1 MPLQNKYKGDNT
13 PMKSGE
19 KLSPEVIIKIRAA
32 INDAEG
38 QEVLF
43 TGSISENGLVT
54 DASVAA
60 RGNDSAAP
68 ALYPFMLESDVVIHN
83 HPSGVLKPSNADLQ
97 IAFTLGNQGIGFYIV
112 NNAVTKVYCVSE
124 AVETRKSEN
133 LDLEDV
139 CNFLLPGG
147 ALSRKIDNYET
158 RDAQVQMTEGVVN
171 AFNNNLINITEA
183 GTGVGKS
190 FAYLVPA
197 IKWCLANN
205 ERVIISTATINL
217 QQQLIEKDIPLIIG
231 LLENGEGEKIKSIL
245 VKGRGNYVCLRRLH
259 EQLED
264 NSLFQE
270 KESTL
275 QAIYDWSG
283 TTRTGSKSDLSFVP
297 DYTVWSSVC
306 SESDS
311 CMGMRCSY
319 REKCF
324 VMKLKKEAASA
335 NLLVV
340 NHHLLFSDLAMR
352 MNGAGYEGTAVLP
365 PFNRVVFDEAHTI
378 ENSATSFF
386 SQIYNKFILSKHIGK
401 IFYRRKSRNM
411 GLAVVMQKLM
421 PHPEDYKDIPVLVS
435 SVSIAAETLD
445 TNTTYLMNGAYSLR
459 LTSQINLDLMD
470 PVQMSLRDLHK
481 KIIKLVNYISDGGE
495 VLFSEEEDNSD
506 VFEMKVAMRRL
517 KNTAAV
523 LNGFLDYL
531 TKEDNIFWIEQKKTS
546 KGELFYSFS
555 NTPLNISDMMNKAV
569 YEPLQTTVF
578 TSATLAVQKKFN
590 FWKGRI
596 GLDRVSEDKA
606 KEFLLSSPFNYSK
619 QVMLGIPNDGP
630 DPGSPDFQDFIS
642 GFIVDAIEIS
652 EGSALVLFT
661 SYGML
666 NATYNELEPLLTRQ
680 GITVMKQGS
689 QDRSKLLSSF
699 NKDISSVLFATDSFW
714 EGVDAPGDSLKLVII
729 CKLPFRVPTDPIIK
743 ARIEAIE
750 KNGGNPFMDLS
761 LPEAA
766 MKLKQGFGRL
776 MRRKTDHGIVLILD
790 PRIIRKRY
798 GPILMGT
805 LPETAK
811 SIGNAKK
818 VLEDMENFLYGSNS
832 DFISKE

>member
-1 MPLQNKYKGDNT
+1 
-13 PMKSGE
+13 MKSGE
-19 KLSPEVIIKIRAA
+19 KLSPEVIIKMRAE

-43 TGSISENGLVT
+43 TGFISDDGLVK
-54 DASVAA
+54 DVEAAA

-97 IAFTLGNQGIGFYIV
+97 IASSLGNQGIGFYIV
-112 NNAVTKVYCVSE
+112 NNSVTKVYCVSE
-124 AVETRKSEN
+124 AVETRKSKK
-133 LDLEDV
+133 LDMEDV
-139 CNFLLPGG
+139 CSFLLPGG
-147 ALSRKIDNYET
+147 QLSKKIENYEI
-158 RDAQVQMTEGVVN
+158 RDPQVQMTEGVVD
-171 AFNNNLINITEA
+171 AFNNNLINISEA

-197 IKWCLANN
+197 IKWCMSNN
-205 ERVIISTATINL
+205 ERVVISTATINL
-217 QQQLIEKDIPLIIG
+217 QQQLIEKDIPLITG
-231 LLENGEGEKIKSIL
+231 LLGKEEKNCIKSVL
-245 VKGRGNYVCLRRLH
+245 VKGRGNYLCFRRLH
-259 EQLED
+259 DQLED

-270 KESTL
+270 KDSAL
-275 QAIYDWSG
+275 KAIHDWSG
-283 TTRTGSKSDLSFVP
+283 TTATGSKSDLSFVP
-297 DYTVWSSVC
+297 DFSLWSSVC

-340 NHHLLFSDLAMR
+340 NHHILFSDLAMR
-352 MNGAGYEGTAVLP
+352 VNGAGYEGTAVLP

-386 SQIYNKFILSKHIGK
+386 SQIYNKFILFKHIGK
-401 IFYRRKSRNM
+401 IYYRRKSRNM
-411 GLAVVMQKLM
+411 GLAVIMQKMM
-421 PHPEDYKDIPVLVS
+421 PNPEDYKDIPVLVS
-435 SVSIAAETLD
+435 AVRIAAETLD
-445 TNTTYLMNGAYSLR
+445 TNTTYLMNGTYSLR
-459 LTSQINLDLMD
+459 LTAQINTDLID
-470 PVQMSLRDLHK
+470 PVLESIRVLHK
-481 KIIKLVNYISDGGE
+481 KIIKLVNYIADGGE
-495 VLFSEEEDNSD
+495 ILLSDEEVNSD
-506 VFEMKVAMRRL
+506 IFEMKVVMRRL
-517 KNTAAV
+517 KNTAAM

-531 TKEDNIFWIEQKKTS
+531 TKDNNIFWIEQKKTS

-555 NTPLNISDMMNKAV
+555 NTPLDISDMMNKSV
-569 YEPLQTTVF
+569 YEPLKTTVF
-578 TSATLAVQKKFN
+578 TSATLAIQKKFD

-596 GLDRVSEDKA
+596 GLDRVSDGRA
-606 KEFLLSSPFNYSK
+606 HEFLLNSPFNYSK
-619 QVMLGIPNDGP
+619 QVMLGIPDDGP
-630 DPGSPDFQDFIS
+630 DPGSPDFQEFITS
-642 GFIVDAIEIS
+642 FIIDAIEIS

-689 QDRSKLLSSF
+689 LDRSKLLSSF
-699 NKDISSVLFATDSFW
+699 NEDVSSVLFATDSFW

-750 KNGGNPFMDLS
+750 KNGGNAFMDLS

-790 PRIIRKRY
+790 PRIIRKKY
-798 GPILMGT
+798 GSILIDS
-805 LPETAK
+805 LPDTAK
-811 SIGNAKK
+811 SIGSSKK
-818 VLEDMENFLYGSNS
+818 ILEDMENFLYSISNLQN
-832 DFISKE
+832 

>member
-1 MPLQNKYKGDNT
+1 
-13 PMKSGE
+13 MKSGE
-19 KLSPEVIIKIRAA
+19 KFSPEVIIKMRTA

-38 QEVLF
+38 HEVLF
-43 TGSISENGLVT
+43 TGYISENGLVS
-54 DASVAA
+54 DVEVAA

-83 HPSGVLKPSNADLQ
+83 HPSGVLKPSNADLE
-97 IAFTLGNQGIGFYIV
+97 IASGLGNQGIGFYIV
-112 NNAVTKVYCVSE
+112 NNTVTKVYCVSE
-124 AVETRKSEN
+124 AIETRQSEKLN
-133 LDLEDV
+133 SEEV
-139 CNFLLPGG
+139 CSFLLPGG
-147 ALSRKIDNYET
+147 ALSKKIESYET
-158 RDAQVQMTEGVVN
+158 RDAQVQMTEGVVD

-197 IKWCLANN
+197 IKWCMTNN
-205 ERVIISTATINL
+205 ERVVISTATINL
-217 QQQLIEKDIPLIIG
+217 QQQLIEKDIPLITG
-231 LLENGEGEKIKSIL
+231 LLGKEGKNSIKSIL
-245 VKGRGNYVCLRRLH
+245 VKGRGNYICLRRLH

-270 KESTL
+270 ENSTL
-275 QAIYDWSG
+275 HSINEWSG
-283 TTRTGSKSDLSFVP
+283 ATATGSKSDLSFVP
-297 DYTVWSSVC
+297 DYTVWSSIC

-311 CMGMRCSY
+311 CMGMRCAY

-365 PFNRVVFDEAHTI
+365 PFNRVVFDEAHTL

-386 SQIYNKFILSKHIGK
+386 SQIYNKFILLKHIGK

-411 GLAVVMQKLM
+411 GLAVILQKMM
-421 PHPEDYKDIPVLVS
+421 PHPEDYKDIPVLIS
-435 SVSIAAETLD
+435 SVRIAAETLD
-445 TNTTYLMNGAYSLR
+445 THTAYLMNGTYSLR
-459 LTSQINLDLMD
+459 LTSQINTDLID
-470 PVQMSLRDLHK
+470 PVQTSIRDLHK
-481 KIIKLVNYISDGGE
+481 KIIKLVTYISDGGE
-495 VLFSEEEDNSD
+495 ILFSEDEDNSD
-506 VFEMKVAMRRL
+506 VFEMKVTMRRL

-531 TKEDNIFWIEQKKTS
+531 VQEDNIFWIEQKKTS

-555 NTPLNISDMMNKAV
+555 NTPLDISDMMNKAV
-569 YEPLQTTVF
+569 YEPLQTTIF

-590 FWKGRI
+590 FWKNRI
-596 GLDRVSEDKA
+596 GLDRVSDDRA
-606 KEFLLSSPFNYSK
+606 QEFLLNSPFKYSS
-619 QVMLGIPNDGP
+619 QVMLGIPDDGP
-630 DPGSPDFQDFIS
+630 DPGSPDFQEFIS

-689 QDRSKLLSSF
+689 LDRSKLLFNF
-699 NKDISSVLFATDSFW
+699 NKDVSSVLFATDSFW

-750 KNGGNPFMDLS
+750 KNGGNAFMDLS

-798 GPILMGT
+798 GSILMGT
-805 LPETAK
+805 LPDTAK
-811 SIGNAKK
+811 SIGSSKK
-818 VLEDMENFLYGSNS
+818 VLEDMENFLYSSGK
-832 DFISKE
+832 FKK

>member
-1 MPLQNKYKGDNT
+1 
-13 PMKSGE
+13 MKSGE
-19 KLSPEVIIKIRAA
+19 KLSPEVIIKMRAA
-32 INDAEG
+32 INDADG

-43 TGSISENGLVT
+43 TGFIPKNGLVA
-54 DASVAA
+54 DVEVAA

-83 HPSGVLKPSNADLQ
+83 HPSGVLKPGNADLQ
-97 IAFTLGNQGIGFYIV
+97 IASSLGNQGIGFYIV
-112 NNAVTKVYCVSE
+112 NNTVTKIYCVSE
-124 AVETRKSEN
+124 AVETRKNEK
-133 LDLEDV
+133 LDSDDV
-139 CNFLLPGG
+139 CSFLLPGG
-147 ALSRKIDNYET
+147 ELNNAIESYESRDV
-158 RDAQVQMTEGVVN
+158 QVMMAEGVVD

-197 IKWCLANN
+197 IKWCITNN
-205 ERVIISTATINL
+205 ERVIVSTATINL
-217 QQQLIEKDIPLIIG
+217 QQQLIEKDIPLITS
-231 LLENGEGEKIKSIL
+231 LLGKGGAGGVKSVL
-245 VKGRGNYVCLRRLH
+245 VKGRGNYLCLRRLH

-270 KESTL
+270 KESSL

-283 TTRTGSKSDLSFVP
+283 TTATGSKSDLSFVP

-311 CMGMRCSY
+311 CMGLRCFY
-319 REKCF
+319 RERCF
-324 VMKLKKEAASA
+324 VMKVKKEAASA

-365 PFNRVVFDEAHTI
+365 PFSRVVFDEAHKI
-378 ENSATSFF
+378 ESSATSFF
-386 SQIYNKFILSKHIGK
+386 SQIYNKFVLYKNTGK
-401 IFYRRKSRNM
+401 IFFRRKSRNM
-411 GLAVVMQKLM
+411 GLAVIMQKMM

-435 SVSIAAETLD
+435 GVRIAAEMLD
-445 TNTTYLMNGAYSLR
+445 TNTAFLMNGAYSLR
-459 LTSQINLDLMD
+459 LTSQIKQDLID
-470 PVQMSLRDLHK
+470 PVLDSIRELHK
-481 KIIKLVNYISDGGE
+481 KIVKLITYISDGGE
-495 VLFSEEEDNSD
+495 VLFSEEEENSD
-506 VFEMKVAMRRL
+506 VFEMKVAMQRL

-523 LNGFLDYL
+523 LNGFLDYASN
-531 TKEDNIFWIEQKKTS
+531 EENIFWVEQKKTG
-546 KGELFYSFS
+546 KGEVFYSFS
-555 NTPLNISDMMNKAV
+555 NTPLDISDIMNKAV
-569 YEPLQTTVF
+569 YEPLKTTVF
-578 TSATLAVQKKFN
+578 TSATLTVRKKFN

-596 GLDRVSEDKA
+596 GLDRVPGDRA

-619 QVMLGIPNDGP
+619 QVMLGIPDDGP
-630 DPGSPDFQDFIS
+630 DPGSPDFQDFVS

-652 EGSALVLFT
+652 EGRALVLFT
-661 SYGML
+661 SYSML
-666 NATYNELEPLLTRQ
+666 NATYDELEPLLTRQ

-689 QDRSKLLSSF
+689 LDRSRLLSNF
-699 NKDISSVLFATDSFW
+699 NKDVSSVLFATDSFW
-714 EGVDAPGDSLKLVII
+714 EGVDAPGDSLRLVII

-750 KNGGNPFMDLS
+750 KNGGNAFMDLS

-798 GPILMGT
+798 GSILMDT

-811 SIGNAKK
+811 SIGGSKK
-818 VLEDMENFLYGSNS
+818 VLDDMENFLYSSANL
-832 DFISKE
+832 KN

>member
-1 MPLQNKYKGDNT
+1 
-13 PMKSGE
+13 
-19 KLSPEVIIKIRAA
+19 
-32 INDAEG
+32 
-38 QEVLF
+38 
-43 TGSISENGLVT
+43 
-54 DASVAA
+54 
-60 RGNDSAAP
+60 
-68 ALYPFMLESDVVIHN
+68 
-83 HPSGVLKPSNADLQ
+83 
-97 IAFTLGNQGIGFYIV
+97 
-112 NNAVTKVYCVSE
+112 
-124 AVETRKSEN
+124 
-133 LDLEDV
+133 
-139 CNFLLPGG
+139 
-147 ALSRKIDNYET
+147 
-158 RDAQVQMTEGVVN
+158 MTEGVVD
-171 AFNNNLINITEA
+171 AFNNNLINMTEA

-205 ERVIISTATINL
+205 ERVVISTATINL
-217 QQQLIEKDIPLIIG
+217 QQQLIEKDIPLITG
-231 LLENGEGEKIKSIL
+231 LLEKGDRGGLKSIL
-245 VKGRGNYVCLRRLH
+245 VKGRGNYICLRRLH
-259 EQLED
+259 EAMED

-270 KESTL
+270 KNSTL

-283 TTRTGSKSDLSFVP
+283 ITSTGSKSDLSFVP
-297 DYTVWSSVC
+297 EYTVWSSVC

-352 MNGAGYEGTAVLP
+352 MNGVGYEGTAVLP
-365 PFNRVVFDEAHTI
+365 TFTRVVFDEAHTI

-386 SQIYNKFILSKHIGK
+386 SQIYNKFILLKHIGK

-411 GLAVVMQKLM
+411 GLSVILQKMM
-421 PHPEDYKDIPVLVS
+421 PHPEDYKDIPVLVAD
-435 SVSIAAETLD
+435 VRIAAETLD
-445 TNTTYLMNGAYSLR
+445 TNTAYLMNGSYSLR
-459 LTSQINLDLMD
+459 LTALINTELLD
-470 PVQMSLRDLHK
+470 PVLESIRDLHK
-481 KIIKLVNYISDGGE
+481 KIVKLVSYIKDGGE
-495 VLFSEEEDNSD
+495 ILFSEDEDNSD
-506 VFEMKVAMRRL
+506 VFEMKVAMQRL
-517 KNTAAV
+517 KNTAGI
-523 LNGFLDYL
+523 LNSFLDFI
-531 TKEDNIFWIEQKKTS
+531 TKEDNIFWIEQKKTG

-555 NTPLNISDMMNKAV
+555 NTPLDISDMMNKAV
-569 YEPLQTTVF
+569 YEPLKTTVF
-578 TSATLAVQKKFN
+578 TSATLTVQKKFK

-596 GLDRVSEDKA
+596 GLDRVPDSRA
-606 KEFLLSSPFNYSK
+606 KEFLLSSPFNYSN
-619 QVMLGIPNDGP
+619 QVMLGIPDDGP
-630 DPGSPDFQDFIS
+630 DPGSPDFQDYIS
-642 GFIVDAIEIS
+642 SIIVDAIEIS

-680 GITVMKQGS
+680 GLTVMKQGA
-689 QDRSKLLSSF
+689 QDRSKLLLEF
-699 NKDISSVLFATDSFW
+699 NKNISSVLFATDSFW

-750 KNGGNPFMDLS
+750 KNGGNAFMDLS

-776 MRRKTDHGIVLILD
+776 MRRKTDYGVVLILD

-805 LPETAK
+805 LPDTAR
-811 SIGNAKK
+811 SIGNSKK
-818 VLEDMENFLYGSNS
+818 VLNDMENFLYSSSNLK
-832 DFISKE
+832 IK

>member
-1 MPLQNKYKGDNT
+1 
-13 PMKSGE
+13 MKSGE
-19 KLSPEVIIKIRAA
+19 KFSPEVIIKMRTA

-43 TGSISENGLVT
+43 TGYISENGLVS
-54 DASVAA
+54 DVEVAA

-83 HPSGVLKPSNADLQ
+83 HPSGVLKPSNADLE
-97 IAFTLGNQGIGFYIV
+97 IASGLGNQGIGFYIV
-112 NNAVTKVYCVSE
+112 NNTVTKVYCVSE
-124 AVETRKSEN
+124 AIETRQSEKLN
-133 LDLEDV
+133 SEEV
-139 CNFLLPGG
+139 CSFLLPGG
-147 ALSRKIDNYET
+147 ALSKKIESYET
-158 RDAQVQMTEGVVN
+158 RDAQVQMTEGVVD

-197 IKWCLANN
+197 IKWCMTNN
-205 ERVIISTATINL
+205 ERVVISTATINL
-217 QQQLIEKDIPLIIG
+217 QQQLIEKDIPLITG
-231 LLENGEGEKIKSIL
+231 LLGKEGKNSIKSIL
-245 VKGRGNYVCLRRLH
+245 VKGRGNYICLRRLH

-270 KESTL
+270 ENSTL
-275 QAIYDWSG
+275 HSINEWSG
-283 TTRTGSKSDLSFVP
+283 ATATGSKSDLSFVP
-297 DYTVWSSVC
+297 DYTVWSSIC

-311 CMGMRCSY
+311 CMGMRCAY

-365 PFNRVVFDEAHTI
+365 PFNRVVFDEAHTL

-386 SQIYNKFILSKHIGK
+386 SQIYNKFILLKHIGK

-411 GLAVVMQKLM
+411 GLAVILQKMM
-421 PHPEDYKDIPVLVS
+421 PHPEDYKDIPVLIS
-435 SVSIAAETLD
+435 SVRIAAETLD
-445 TNTTYLMNGAYSLR
+445 THTAYLMNGTYSLR
-459 LTSQINLDLMD
+459 LTSQINTDLID
-470 PVQMSLRDLHK
+470 PVQTSIRDLHK
-481 KIIKLVNYISDGGE
+481 KIIKLVTYISDGGE
-495 VLFSEEEDNSD
+495 ILFSEDEDNSD
-506 VFEMKVAMRRL
+506 VFEMKVTMRRL

-531 TKEDNIFWIEQKKTS
+531 VQEDNIFWIEQKKTS

-555 NTPLNISDMMNKAV
+555 NTPLDISDMMNKAV
-569 YEPLQTTVF
+569 YEPLQTTIF

-590 FWKGRI
+590 FWKNRI
-596 GLDRVSEDKA
+596 GLDRVSDDRA
-606 KEFLLSSPFNYSK
+606 QEFLLNSPFKYSS
-619 QVMLGIPNDGP
+619 QVMLGIPDDGP
-630 DPGSPDFQDFIS
+630 DPGSPDFQEFIS

-689 QDRSKLLSSF
+689 LDRSKLLFNF
-699 NKDISSVLFATDSFW
+699 NKDVSSVLFATDSFW

-750 KNGGNPFMDLS
+750 KNGGNAFMDLS

-798 GPILMGT
+798 GSILMGT
-805 LPETAK
+805 LPDTAK
-811 SIGNAKK
+811 SIGSSKK
-818 VLEDMENFLYGSNS
+818 VLEDMENFLYSSGK
-832 DFISKE
+832 FKK

>member
-1 MPLQNKYKGDNT
+1 
-13 PMKSGE
+13 MKSGE
-19 KLSPEVIIKIRAA
+19 KLSPEVIIKMRAA

-43 TGSISENGLVT
+43 TGFITENGLVA
-54 DASVAA
+54 DIEVAA

-97 IAFTLGNQGIGFYIV
+97 IAAGLGNQGIGFYIV
-112 NNAVTKVYCVSE
+112 NNTVTKIYCVSE
-124 AVETRKSEN
+124 AIETRRNEK
-133 LDLEDV
+133 LDMEDV
-139 CNFLLPGG
+139 CSFLLPGG
-147 ALSRKIDNYET
+147 ELSRKIENYET
-158 RDAQVQMTEGVVN
+158 RDPQVQMAEGVVD
-171 AFNNNLINITEA
+171 AFNNNIINITEA

-217 QQQLIEKDIPLIIG
+217 QQQLIEKDIPLITS
-231 LLENGEGEKIKSIL
+231 LLGKEGKNNIKSVL
-245 VKGRGNYVCLRRLH
+245 VKGRGNYLCFRRLH
-259 EQLED
+259 DALED

-270 KESTL
+270 KDSTL

-283 TTRTGSKSDLSFVP
+283 TTATGSKSDLSFVP

-319 REKCF
+319 RDKCF

-386 SQIYNKFILSKHIGK
+386 SQIYNKFILLKHIGK
-401 IFYRRKSRNM
+401 VYYRRKSRNM

-421 PHPEDYKDIPVLVS
+421 SHPEDYKDIPILVS
-435 SVSIAAETLD
+435 SVRIAAETLD
-445 TNTTYLMNGAYSLR
+445 TNTTYLMNGTYSLR
-459 LTSQINLDLMD
+459 LTSQISTDLID
-470 PVQMSLRDLHK
+470 PVLVSIRDLHK

-495 VLFSEEEDNSD
+495 ILFSDEEDNSD
-506 VFEMKVAMRRL
+506 VFEMKVAMQRL

-523 LNGFLDYL
+523 LNGFLDYI
-531 TKEDNIFWIEQKKTS
+531 TKEDNIFWIEQKKTN

-555 NTPLNISDMMNKAV
+555 NTPLDISDMMNKSV
-569 YEPLQTTVF
+569 YEPLKTTVF

-596 GLDRVSEDKA
+596 GLDRVSSDRA
-606 KEFLLSSPFNYSK
+606 HEFLLNSPFNYSK
-619 QVMLGIPNDGP
+619 QVMLGIPDDGP

-642 GFIVDAIEIS
+642 SFILDAIDIS

-666 NATYNELEPLLTRQ
+666 NATYNELEPLLTRR

-689 QDRSKLLSSF
+689 QDRSRLLSSF
-699 NKDISSVLFATDSFW
+699 NEDISSVLFATDSFW

-750 KNGGNPFMDLS
+750 KKGGNAFMDLS

-798 GPILMGT
+798 GPILIGT
-805 LPETAK
+805 LPDTAR
-811 SIGNAKK
+811 SIGNSKK
-818 VLEDMENFLYGSNS
+818 VLEDMENFLYSSSNL
-832 DFISKE
+832 